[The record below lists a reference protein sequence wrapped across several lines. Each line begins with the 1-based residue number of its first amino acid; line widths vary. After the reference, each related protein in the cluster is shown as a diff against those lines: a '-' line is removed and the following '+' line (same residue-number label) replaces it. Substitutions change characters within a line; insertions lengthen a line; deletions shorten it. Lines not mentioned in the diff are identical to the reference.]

1 MLNETSRILKDFPMP
16 RMTYVR
22 QNFPHTTISD
32 LSNAV
37 RAELEQEKIRSLVK
51 PGMRICITCGSRGVA
66 NSDLIA
72 RELVAFVRR
81 RSGDPFIIP
90 AMGSHGGATAKGQRD
105 ILRGYG
111 ITEESCGCPIL
122 ASMETVK
129 IGVTE
134 EGHDVFIDRYAAE
147 SDGII
152 LNNRIK
158 PHTSFRGPYESGLMK
173 MAVIGLGKQTGAE
186 ACHINGYDF
195 MGHLV
200 PLFGKVVLQN
210 APILFGFGMLENEYE
225 ETAKV
230 IALTKEEIIAEEP
243 RLLKEAFS
251 IMPRL
256 LLDSCDVLIVDEAGK
271 EVSGAGMDPNVI
283 GRFFAKGLSGGL
295 KTRQIALL
303 NLTEASHGN
312 FLGTGLADFTT
323 RRLFEK
329 IDLDTTYANCLTCLR
344 ANSAYLPVILDNDRQ
359 AIAGALMFCY
369 GIDRSRA
376 RVIRIKNTLQ
386 LDEIQISESLLEEAK
401 TNPMLT
407 VLTEPAEMPFDAD
420 GNLPMGEGGHLR
432 W

>member
-1 MLNETSRILKDFPMP
+1 MLKETAKILKDFPMP
-16 RMTYVR
+16 RMAYVK
-22 QNFPHTTISD
+22 QNFPHTTITD
-32 LSNAV
+32 LPAAI
-37 RAELEQEKIRSLVK
+37 RAELEQDKIRSLIK

-72 RELVAFVRR
+72 KELVAFVKRC
-81 RSGDPFIIP
+81 GGEPFIIP
-90 AMGSHGGATAKGQRD
+90 AMGSHGGATAEGQRG
-105 ILRGYG
+105 ILRNYG

-134 EGHDVFIDRYAAE
+134 EGHDVFIDKYAAGA
-147 SDGII
+147 DGII

-230 IALTKEEIIAEEP
+230 IALTKDEIITEEP
-243 RLLKEAFS
+243 KLLKEAFG

-256 LLDSCDVLIVDEAGK
+256 LLESCDVLIVDEAGK
-271 EVSGAGMDPNVI
+271 EISGAGMDPNVI

-295 KTRQIALL
+295 QTRQIALL

-312 FLGTGLADFTT
+312 FLGTGLADFVT
-323 RRLFEK
+323 RRVYDK
-329 IDLDTTYANCLTCLR
+329 IDLDATYANCLTCLR
-344 ANSAYLPVILDNDRQ
+344 ANSAYLPVILDNDMQ

-369 GIDRSRA
+369 GIDRAKA

-386 LDEIQISESLLEEAK
+386 LSEIQVSESLLEEVK
-401 TNPMLT
+401 LNPMLT
-407 VLTEPAEMPFDAD
+407 LLSEAKEMPFDAE
-420 GNLPMGEGGHLR
+420 GNLPMAEGGHLR